1 MVLENKKFYDELNN
15 EYEIIKAI
23 QTINFSLDEKGGKVK
38 SEAAIDVNET
48 TAMPGVRVFNVDG
61 TFALFLK
68 EKNREKPYLALNV
81 EDITKF
87 QQ

>member
-1 MVLENKKFYDELNN
+1 
-15 EYEIIKAI
+15 
-23 QTINFSLDEKGGKVK
+23 
-38 SEAAIDVNET
+38 
-48 TAMPGVRVFNVDG
+48 MPGIREFNVDS

-68 EKNREKPYLALNV
+68 EKNREKPYLALKV